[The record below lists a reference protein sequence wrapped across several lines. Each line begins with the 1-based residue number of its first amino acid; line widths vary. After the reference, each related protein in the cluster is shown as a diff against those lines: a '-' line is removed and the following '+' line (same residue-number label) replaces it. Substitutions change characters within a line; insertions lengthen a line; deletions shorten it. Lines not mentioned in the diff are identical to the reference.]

1 MIEKTILKNN
11 LPTVALIGRAN
22 VGKST
27 FFNTLIDEKKAL
39 VSTIAGTTRNN
50 NEGIIVWRGKE
61 INITGSVEFRDV
73 RFTYKKGK
81 EILVNA
87 LFGLVIVLA
96 AFAIVNTLIMFF
108 ASGSFSSGWWQVNC

>member
-61 INITGSVEFRDV
+61 INIIDTGGVDNDQNEF
-73 RFTYKKGK
+73 FKKTGFQLIQITKEEEK
-81 EILVNA
+81 EIKAEV
-87 LFGLVIVLA
+87 
-96 AFAIVNTLIMFF
+96 
-108 ASGSFSSGWWQVNC
+108 SSWT